1 MEAQT
6 LGEVIKTIRVP
17 VVAIAC
23 GVSARAI
30 YKWIDRGS
38 LPRTDFTGETTYA
51 QKIST
56 VRQQLTEILHLS
68 VLCRRRR
75 PPPTRHWPT

>member
-56 VRQQLTEILHLS
+56 VSGGQFSEQQILEIS
-68 VLCRRRR
+68 KQRSIAV
-75 PPPTRHWPT
+75 

>member
-1 MEAQT
+1 MPTQT
-6 LGEVIKTIRVP
+6 LGDVIKSVRVP
-17 VVAIAC
+17 VVASAC

-51 QKIST
+51 QKIS
-56 VRQQLTEILHLS
+56 QLSGGKYSELEILTISKQKS
-68 VLCRRRR
+68 VA
-75 PPPTRHWPT
+75 TGGTAAN